1 MQITMVSTW
10 TFEDFKGAVAD
21 DIGSPPI
28 SDINL
33 KVLHFLFSSCFS
45 QNGLVSCK
53 LKVYGQ

>member
-1 MQITMVSTW
+1 MVSTW

-33 KVLHFLFSSCFS
+33 KVLHFLFTSWFS
-45 QNGLVSCK
+45 QKGLVSCK